1 MENIEYIIAGVI
13 LVILVI
19 GFWII
24 ITNLERRLKNSII
37 DKLSKLGVLSKSN
50 HKAYDYD
57 YKINNINFLV
67 KFIFVG
73 NIRELSFNSLRHWQ
87 IKDKKKNPMINTKGF
102 ELLEGN
108 KVIIVYPAPKQ
119 ILKYINENEVVFV
132 RPNEKCF
139 DYYVYT
145 ENTIDE
151 IKHLEV

>member
-1 MENIEYIIAGVI
+1 M
-13 LVILVI
+13 
-19 GFWII
+19 
-24 ITNLERRLKNSII
+24 
-37 DKLSKLGVLSKSN
+37 LSKSS

-57 YKINNINFLV
+57 FKLNEINYLV

-73 NIRELSFNSLRHWQ
+73 NIKELSFNSLRHWQ
-87 IKDKKKNPMINTKGF
+87 IKDKKKNPMINPKGF

-145 ENTIDE
+145 DSTIDE

>member
-1 MENIEYIIAGVI
+1 MENIEYIIVGVVF
-13 LVILVI
+13 VILVI

-24 ITNLERRLKNSII
+24 ITNVERRQKKNII
-37 DKLSKLGVLSKSN
+37 DKLSQLGMLSKSS

-57 YKINNINFLV
+57 FKLNEINYLV

-73 NIRELSFNSLRHWQ
+73 NIKELSFNSLRHWQ
-87 IKDKKKNPMINTKGF
+87 IKDKKKNPMINPKGF

-132 RPNEKCF
+132 RSNEKCF

-145 ENTIDE
+145 DSTINE